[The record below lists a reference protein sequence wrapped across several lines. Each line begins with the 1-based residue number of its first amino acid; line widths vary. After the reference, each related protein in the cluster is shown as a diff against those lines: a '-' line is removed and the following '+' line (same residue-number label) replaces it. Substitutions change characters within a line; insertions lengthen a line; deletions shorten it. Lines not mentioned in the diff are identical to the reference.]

1 MDIAHFGNPRI
12 IFIIGQVMTMFG
24 YLLQGFTRYIHIPEI
39 QPHPDFFKK
48 TIHHFSGFSEAT
60 AFEQADR
67 SGSKDRCPFFLL
79 CRIMCGQM
87 DCMKTRYILYG
98 FLSIMA
104 GLIAFAFFFREQF
117 VALLDHPS
125 LYGHVLFVHVAAST
139 LFFANAVV
147 GMLWEMRSLASGRK
161 EVILHTYA
169 TVSWLDARFSS
180 PLIILS
186 LVAGLSLSV
195 RMGSIWETG
204 WLSLGFIL
212 FIFSGLVW
220 IVSDIPTQYKVKRLM
235 GGLDP
240 GDPALPEELVRLLKL
255 RRRIGIAGVA
265 PLLFVFALMIYK
277 PGIPA
282 CL

>member
-1 MDIAHFGNPRI
+1 
-12 IFIIGQVMTMFG
+12 MT
-24 YLLQGFTRYIHIPEI
+24 
-39 QPHPDFFKK
+39 
-48 TIHHFSGFSEAT
+48 
-60 AFEQADR
+60 
-67 SGSKDRCPFFLL
+67 
-79 CRIMCGQM
+79 
-87 DCMKTRYILYG
+87 TRYILYG

-255 RRRIGIAGVA
+255 RWRIGIAGVA